1 MTKGRLTVA
10 LIILLFVV
18 GLGIGEQIFI
28 HRTFDEFTERLESFI
43 VEEDETYDYSA
54 IVETQ
59 KWWEKKVHY
68 LELFLP
74 HVQMNEITITYGE
87 LVGAV
92 GAEDFDSAQALLNRL
107 QQTSIAFE
115 EMYGFRIGNII

>member
-1 MTKGRLTVA
+1 MTKGK
-10 LIILLFVV
+10 LIVVLVMLLFII
-18 GLGIGEQIFI
+18 GLGICEQIFI
-28 HRTFDEFTERLESFI
+28 HRTFDEFTTRLEGFI
-43 VEEDETYDYSA
+43 VEEDETYDYDA

-59 KWWEKKVHY
+59 TWWEKRVHY

-92 GAEDFDSAQALLNRL
+92 GAEDHDSAQALLNRL

-115 EMYGFRIGNII
+115 EMYGLRIGNII